1 MRAHRPSYLT
11 LAAACL
17 VAACTT
23 ISEAHV
29 NDATLTLQ
37 PQQTLALGDAVKLR
51 YERADDSRCPSDARC
66 IWAGTIVYHF
76 TLVGKT
82 ASEPFILDTDK
93 PDFESKAFKG
103 VRIVLATTDP
113 PPVRLAQEAPPP
125 HPVTVSITN
134 IGSQPPRS

>member
-1 MRAHRPSYLT
+1 MNVHCSRYLT

-17 VAACTT
+17 LSACTT
-23 ISEAHV
+23 VVEAPV

-37 PQQTLALGDAVKLR
+37 PQQTLALGETVSLR

-66 IWAGTIVYHF
+66 VWAGIIVYHF

-82 ASEPFILDTDK
+82 ATEPFKLDIDQPTFD
-93 PDFESKAFKG
+93 SKALKG

-113 PPVRLAQEAPPP
+113 PPVRTSNQEPPA

-134 IGSQPPRS
+134 L